1 MSFQNITVVITSF
14 KSRGKIFNLLDS
26 IDDRVKVIVIE
37 NSNDKGLKQD
47 IENKYKNIEC
57 ILSSQNLGYAKGN
70 NLGLSKVKTK
80 FALIVNPDAE
90 LSKNTLENFLLSA
103 EKNPEFTIIS
113 PLIQEKKDI
122 NKYYNLK
129 NNKLIEVENVKGFA
143 MFLNLSQFDDIGFFD
158 DNFFIYFE
166 EIDLCK
172 RLRKKDK
179 KLYLDPNISISHI
192 GGSSHDKEI
201 NFKME
206 VSRNWHWM
214 WSSFYFY
221 KKHYGYFFAL
231 LKMSR
236 KFLSALIKSI
246 FYYLI
251 KNSEKNKI
259 YFSRLSGLTSS
270 ILMKKSWYRPK
281 ID

>member
-103 EKNPEFTIIS
+103 EKNPE
-113 PLIQEKKDI
+113 LQ
-122 NKYYNLK
+122 
-129 NNKLIEVENVKGFA
+129 
-143 MFLNLSQFDDIGFFD
+143 
-158 DNFFIYFE
+158 
-166 EIDLCK
+166 
-172 RLRKKDK
+172 
-179 KLYLDPNISISHI
+179 
-192 GGSSHDKEI
+192 
-201 NFKME
+201 
-206 VSRNWHWM
+206 
-214 WSSFYFY
+214 
-221 KKHYGYFFAL
+221 
-231 LKMSR
+231 
-236 KFLSALIKSI
+236 
-246 FYYLI
+246 
-251 KNSEKNKI
+251 
-259 YFSRLSGLTSS
+259 
-270 ILMKKSWYRPK
+270 
-281 ID
+281 